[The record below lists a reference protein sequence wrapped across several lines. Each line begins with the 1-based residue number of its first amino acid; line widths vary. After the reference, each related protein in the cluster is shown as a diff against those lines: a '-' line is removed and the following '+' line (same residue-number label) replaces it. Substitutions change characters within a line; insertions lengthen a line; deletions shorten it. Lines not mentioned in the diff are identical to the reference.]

1 LNKLQELNL
10 RSKIHSLRAKSNR
23 LYRLA
28 ELFGKNGKI
37 VKHDICL
44 VQKREIDKQIQI
56 LWNELTDLTPEK
68 VQFD

>member
-1 LNKLQELNL
+1 MRKIDECNL

-28 ELFGKNGKI
+28 ELFEKNGKM

-44 VQKREIDKQIQI
+44 VQKREIDKRIQT